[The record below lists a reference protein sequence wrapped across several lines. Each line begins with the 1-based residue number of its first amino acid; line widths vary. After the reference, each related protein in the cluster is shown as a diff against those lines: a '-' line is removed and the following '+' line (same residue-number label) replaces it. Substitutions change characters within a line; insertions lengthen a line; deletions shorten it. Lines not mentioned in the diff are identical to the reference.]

1 MAFPWAVQRN
11 LSHPLSFFL
20 FFFNLVIFRCA
31 GSSLLCEA
39 FSSCTKQG
47 LLSVCGAQACHCGGF
62 SCCRVW
68 APGHTGFSSC
78 GSQA

>member
-11 LSHPLSFFL
+11 LSHPLSFFFFIL
-20 FFFNLVIFRCA
+20 FIFRSA
-31 GSSLLCEA
+31 GSSLLCA
-39 FSSCTKQG
+39 TFSSCGKQG
-47 LLSVCGAQACHCGGF
+47 LLSSCGAWACHCGGF

-68 APGHTGFSSC
+68 ALGQTGFSSC